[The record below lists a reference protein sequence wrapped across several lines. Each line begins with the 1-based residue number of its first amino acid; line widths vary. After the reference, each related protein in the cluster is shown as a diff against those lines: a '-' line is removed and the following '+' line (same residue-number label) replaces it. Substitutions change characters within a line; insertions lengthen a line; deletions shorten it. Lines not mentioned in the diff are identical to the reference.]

1 MLSKKTANFCALS
14 SPNYIEAI
22 MKKWKIDNDQ
32 LMEKPPIGSVSLFKP
47 TPNFCKF
54 DKIKKI
60 RLQLSI
66 DNERKK

>member
-1 MLSKKTANFCALS
+1 
-14 SPNYIEAI
+14 

-32 LMEKPPIGSVSLFKP
+32 MMEKPPIGSVSLFKP

-60 RLQLSI
+60 RPQLSI
-66 DNERKK
+66 DNETEK